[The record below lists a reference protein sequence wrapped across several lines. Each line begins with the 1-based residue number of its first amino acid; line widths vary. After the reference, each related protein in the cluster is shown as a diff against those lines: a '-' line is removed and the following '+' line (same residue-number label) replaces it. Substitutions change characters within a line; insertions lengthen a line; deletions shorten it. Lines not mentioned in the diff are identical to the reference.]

1 MNITCF
7 CEFHLIGRIPLD
19 FIQNQRIIPL
29 DFIQN
34 QRIIPLDFIHN
45 LWFIPLDFYKALI
58 IFVFPNNQ

>member
-7 CEFHLIGRIPLD
+7 CEFHLIGR
-19 FIQNQRIIPL
+19 IPL